1 METRILG
8 GFDGDF
14 ANSFP
19 PYRGLS
25 PATRGPAFATVFK
38 QNGGIIV
45 GSLVEPADGELRSAV
60 NILDLPGGLGCE
72 AGGDLMGP
80 YDHQIWSSS
89 GSKYACAWDYGRAR
103 VIQQPVEST
112 QVRSEER
119 RVGKEWVSRVDLGG
133 RRISKKKKRT
143 STKERHNR

>member
-1 METRILG
+1 MIPPPPSTTRT
-8 GFDGDF
+8 D
-14 ANSFP
+14 SPFP
-19 PYRGLS
+19 YTPPFR
-25 PATRGPAFATVFK
+25 
-38 QNGGIIV
+38 
-45 GSLVEPADGELRSAV
+45 SLPSAV

-112 QVRSEER
+112 QVI
-119 RVGKEWVSRVDLGG
+119 G
-133 RRISKKKKRT
+133 RATFKMAEIGRA
-143 STKERHNR
+143 HV

>member
-1 METRILG
+1 MRIS
-8 GFDGDF
+8 DGSSDVC
-14 ANSFP
+14 SSE
-19 PYRGLS
+19 L
-25 PATRGPAFATVFK
+25 
-38 QNGGIIV
+38 
-45 GSLVEPADGELRSAV
+45 EPRSAV

-112 QVRSEER
+112 QVI
-119 RVGKEWVSRVDLGG
+119 G
-133 RRISKKKKRT
+133 RATFQMADEQDRK
-143 STKERHNR
+143 STRLNSSH